1 MRSTYLIIAIMT
13 LLMRARKEVVITKK
27 DVINKNVPF
36 ATCCEYYRP
45 FNVRWKHRRLPAGFI
60 PSRFLKPLYSS
71 CEIVLKVLFFFFFL
85 RNLFS
90 RNMEY
95 FTNNNICNDK
105 ILLKQIYSI
114 FFYNVTFLNMNCNY
128 F

>member
-71 CEIVLKVLFFFFFL
+71 CEIVLKVLFFFFFSFFFFRKL
-85 RNLFS
+85 IFQKYRIFH
-90 RNMEY
+90 E
-95 FTNNNICNDK
+95 NDK
-105 ILLKQIYSI
+105 ILFLLYITFFKWNINYEIII
-114 FFYNVTFLNMNCNY
+114 FNDT
-128 F
+128 